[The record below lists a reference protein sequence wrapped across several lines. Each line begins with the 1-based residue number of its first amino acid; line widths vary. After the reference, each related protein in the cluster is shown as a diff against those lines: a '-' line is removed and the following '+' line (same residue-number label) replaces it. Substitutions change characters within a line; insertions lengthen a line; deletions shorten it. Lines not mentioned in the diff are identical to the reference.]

1 MTSLTFLL
9 IGTPHS
15 EAFQKVEQVVKQLN
29 VTIMCRND
37 ELSWTVS

>member
-15 EAFQKVEQVVKQLN
+15 EAFQKVEQDIKQLKYPKQ
-29 VTIMCRND
+29 
-37 ELSWTVS
+37 TVAG